1 MKTVLH
7 PKDDS
12 EKSIKLAQEVFDAI
26 RHIRDSYNGRVTT
39 GVVVYELLMMN
50 GEYVGDYRDA
60 VDELE
65 ERIEIELQEILR
77 DNNKRLNGDF
87 IDISRS
93 IDSKRW
99 MRGRLREDN
108 DWGDSV
114 EGLKISLPE
123 QLTDEITFERG
134 WSDRLRECLT
144 DWIESPFASRLYRI
158 ESKQALIRYIETGK
172 MPEDPVAE
180 AIINEDTTDFTN
192 LPTIVDTSIES
203 EAEYRSRADELEGWQ
218 KDRYPA
224 LDGFADK
231 MTREEVVEL
240 IQQVHDVDTEWYAG
254 EKVDEFADEY
264 DHSHLLESTDDEE
277 DEETIIDRMSDA
289 ERKNLKPATV
299 QKWADDAETETGRL
313 ELVSQAII
321 NELNRGNNVTKVD
334 VELCLEYVDLNPDE
348 YEVRDLPSLMM
359 IGGEISK
366 I

>member
-12 EKSIKLAQEVFDAI
+12 EKSIDLAEEVFDSI

-39 GVVVYELLMMN
+39 GVVVYELLTMN

-65 ERIEIELQEILR
+65 ERIDTELQETLR
-77 DNNKRLNGDF
+77 DNNKQLNSN
-87 IDISRS
+87 IADITRRV
-93 IDSKRW
+93 DSEGW
-99 MRGRLREDN
+99 MRGRLREDSN
-108 DWGDSV
+108 WGDTIK
-114 EGLKISLPE
+114 GLKISLPE
-123 QLTDEITFERG
+123 QIINELTFERG
-134 WSDRLRECLT
+134 WSERLRDCIT
-144 DWIESPFASRLYRI
+144 DWIKSPFASRLYRI
-158 ESKQALIRYIETGK
+158 ESKQALTRYIETGK

-180 AIINEDTTDFTN
+180 AIINEDTTNFTN

-224 LDGFADK
+224 LDGFADQ

-240 IQQVHDVDTEWYAG
+240 IQQVHDVDTEWYAE

-277 DEETIIDRMSDA
+277 DEETIIDRMSDT
-289 ERKNLKPATV
+289 ERANLKPATV
-299 QKWADDAETETGRL
+299 EKWADDAETEMGRL

>member
-1 MKTVLH
+1 MKTVLL
-7 PKDDS
+7 PKGDTGVSVD
-12 EKSIKLAQEVFDAI
+12 LAHEVFDSI

-39 GVVVYELLMMN
+39 GVVVYEILMMN
-50 GEYVGDYRDA
+50 GEYVGDFRDA

-65 ERIEIELQEILR
+65 EHVDKNLQDALR
-77 DNNKRLNGDF
+77 ADEKRLNGDF
-87 IDISRS
+87 
-93 IDSKRW
+93 SKIIQRVDPDVW
-99 MRGRLREDN
+99 MRGKLKKQN
-108 DWGDSV
+108 DWGGTARS
-114 EGLKISLPE
+114 IRINLPE
-123 QLTDEITFERG
+123 QMAEELTFERG
-134 WSDRLRECLT
+134 WSERLRDCVS
-144 DWIESPFASRLYRI
+144 DWIKSPFASRLYRI

-224 LDGFADK
+224 LDGFADQ

-334 VELCLEYVDLNPDE
+334 VDLCLDDVGLNADE
-348 YEVRDLPSLMM
+348 YEVRDIPRLMM
-359 IGGEISK
+359 TNGEISK